1 MLSQVFFND
10 KCMIL
15 KIYGEKYEVKPFGS
29 NCVAVAIGSDMV
41 TGRDITALQNN
52 ICKKMG
58 IVQVKTNLYLD
69 AEKEANME
77 NLLPFPHHQEIGK
90 KKGASGVNNPIFTF
104 KKENLD
110 KVQMSHPYFNKSMVF
125 GI

>member
-1 MLSQVFFND
+1 
-10 KCMIL
+10 MIL

-41 TGRDITALQNN
+41 TGRDVTALQNN

-58 IVQVKTNLYLD
+58 IIQVKTNLYLS
-69 AEKEANME
+69 AEKEEKMDS
-77 NLLPFPHHQEIGK
+77 LLPFPYYQEISA
-90 KKGASGVNNPIFTF
+90 KKGASGINNPIFTF
-104 KKENLD
+104 KRENLS
-110 KVQMSHPYFNKSMVF
+110 KAQISHHFFNRSMIF